1 MNNDKA
7 RECSLTLLSSAYLV
21 GEIFVKWAKVQIS
34 CCKIDSAVTKIGL
47 ITLCTKSQRF
57 LSGGNQL
64 QKRVLENLGALYKR
78 PNNSRAEIK
87 ALSLGQCGNVWQ
99 LKVSTP
105 DGRLPLSCLCL
116 HLDQRANW
124 AVTKS
129 T

>member
-1 MNNDKA
+1 M
-7 RECSLTLLSSAYLV
+7 Y
-21 GEIFVKWAKVQIS
+21 
-34 CCKIDSAVTKIGL
+34 
-47 ITLCTKSQRF
+47 KSQRF

-116 HLDQRANW
+116 HLDQKANW
-124 AVTKS
+124 VVPKAPK
-129 T
+129 